1 MLESLLKIG
10 EWQREGMSEWD
21 PILEKP
27 DVKYETRKGD
37 QIKNYVVGL
46 VFDLDEMDIYPD
58 NNLLKEYD
66 EDRDPE
72 KFKLISTLPG
82 RNKAIYATVEE
93 KKIVQLFKT
102 FFGNPTKEDLES
114 GELIEAIDNDFEQY
128 QETKFYDLAK
138 DLFELRDVFLE
149 KIWNEQKSK
158 TDFKKILDPLDFG
171 RNENVALVFGVIKS
185 EKHGYPSVMPIAHID
200 DYISFLRDKFIDDS
214 GANTLD
220 NEKLCY
226 ASGKILDDVTELDLS
241 TRYSLNKMFVTT
253 TQNYASFFDEGLFNK
268 NYQISLENQSKLD
281 LASTFLLEN
290 YKTRIADINHVIIPQ
305 LKWSDEPDLDLILER
320 LKTSAD
326 LLFSFKALSETT
338 ADIEIDV
345 EGIYWL
351 NFVGFESDG
360 NFFKTISIIKDV
372 SKFHFEKVIETFEEI
387 NWKFRELKEAVDWD
401 NATKNY
407 GEISFFNLNSV
418 YGLIP
423 IRKEKEKK
431 NVALQLFKSILEK
444 RPVEK
449 SQIFEF
455 FSELILCHYYERYNS
470 YTNIRKYGK
479 DYFGLAIRDSVFK
492 YLAFIQVLKKLNLI
506 NMEEQPNTT
515 TAKETAKEYEKQI
528 QDFFDKMS
536 FNKHQKALFFLGRI
550 LNSVVYLQK
559 GKNKTVIDK
568 INYNGMDRDDIVRLR
583 IDLFEKAKQYNS
595 TGKVV
600 FDDSR
605 FGQHFDFE
613 NWNMNPQEAVF
624 FILTGYSYGIVKKQ
638 ESNNQP
644 N

>member
-1 MLESLLKIG
+1 MLDTLLKIG
-10 EWQREGMSEWD
+10 EWQLVGMSEWD

-27 DVKYETRKGD
+27 DVKYETSKGD
-37 QIKNYVVGL
+37 PITNYVVAI
-46 VFDLDEMDIYPD
+46 VFDLDEMDVYSD
-58 NNLLKEYD
+58 KYLLKEYD
-66 EDRDPE
+66 EDRDTE

-93 KKIVQLFKT
+93 KKIIQLFKT
-102 FFGNPTKEDLES
+102 FFGNPTKKDLES

-128 QETKFYDLAK
+128 QETKFYDLVK
-138 DLFELRDVFLE
+138 DIFELRDIFLK
-149 KIWNEQKSK
+149 KIWDEQKNK
-158 TDFKKILDPLDFG
+158 PDFKKILNPLEFG
-171 RNENVALVFGVIKS
+171 RNESVALVYGAVKS
-185 EKHGYPSVMPIAHID
+185 ENHGYPSITPIAQID
-200 DYISFLRDKFIDDS
+200 NYISFLRDKFLDESKADS
-214 GANTLD
+214 LESD
-220 NEKLCY
+220 KLCY
-226 ASGKILDDVTELDLS
+226 ASGEIFDDVTELDLS

-253 TQNYASFFDEGLFNK
+253 TQNYASFFDKGRFST

-290 YKTRIADINHVIIPQ
+290 YKTRLADIDHVMVPQ
-305 LKWSDEPDLDLILER
+305 LKWSDNPDLDLVLEK

-326 LLFSFKALSETT
+326 LLFSFKALSE
-338 ADIEIDV
+338 AVSDIEIDV

-351 NFVGFESDG
+351 NFVAFESDG
-360 NFFKTISIIKDV
+360 NFFKTISTIKDV
-372 SKFHFEKVIETFEEI
+372 SKFHFENIIDVFEEI
-387 NWKFRELKEAVDWD
+387 NWKFRELNDAVDWD
-401 NATKNY
+401 SATKNY
-407 GEISFFNLNSV
+407 GEASFFNLNSI

-431 NVALQLFKSILEK
+431 NIALQLFKSILEQ
-444 RPVEK
+444 RTVER
-449 SQIFEF
+449 QQLFDF
-455 FSELILCHYYERYNS
+455 FSELMLCHYYERYNS

-506 NMEEQPNTT
+506 DMEEQPIT
-515 TAKETAKEYEKQI
+515 TAKESAIEYEKQI

-536 FNKHQKALFFLGRI
+536 FTDHQKALFFLGRM

-583 IDLFEKAKQYNS
+583 IDLFEKAKQYNN
-595 TGKVV
+595 TEKVV

-605 FGQHFDFE
+605 FGQHFDFQ

-638 ESNNQP
+638 ESNNQSI
-644 N
+644 

>member
-1 MLESLLKIG
+1 MLDTLLKIG
-10 EWQREGMSEWD
+10 AWQQEGMSEWD

-27 DVKYETRKGD
+27 SVKYETKKGD
-37 QIKNYVVGL
+37 PIKNYAIGI
-46 VFDLDEMDIYPD
+46 VFDLDEMDVYPD
-58 NNLLKEYD
+58 KNLLKEYD

-102 FFGNPTKEDLES
+102 FLGNPSKGDLQS
-114 GELIEAIDNDFEQY
+114 GELIEAIDNDFEKY
-128 QETKFYDLAK
+128 KKTKFYELVA
-138 DLFELRDVFLE
+138 DLFGLRDIFLE
-149 KIWNEQKSK
+149 KIWDEKK
-158 TDFKKILDPLDFG
+158 DKADFKRILDPIDFG
-171 RNENVALVFGVIKS
+171 RNENVALVYGAIKS
-185 EKHGYPSVMPIAHID
+185 EKHGYPSATPIAHIN
-200 DYISFLRDKFIDDS
+200 DYISFLRDKF
-214 GANTLD
+214 LD
-220 NEKLCY
+220 NTETDLLESDKLCY
-226 ASGKILDDVTELDLS
+226 ASGEILDDVTELDLS
-241 TRYSLNKMFVTT
+241 TRYSLNKMFVTS
-253 TQNYASFFDEGLFNK
+253 TQNYASLFNK
-268 NYQISLENQSKLD
+268 SLFNTNYQISLENQSKLD

-290 YKTRIADINHVIIPQ
+290 YKIRIADIDHVIIPQ
-305 LKWSDEPDLDLILER
+305 LKWSDNPDLDLILER

-326 LLFSFKALSETT
+326 LLFSFKALSEVT

-351 NFVGFESDG
+351 NFVAFESDG

-372 SKFHFEKVIETFEEI
+372 SKFHFESVIEAFEEV
-387 NWKFRELKEAVDWD
+387 NWKFRELKQAVDWD
-401 NATKNY
+401 SATKNY
-407 GEISFFNLNSV
+407 GEVSFFNLNSI

-431 NVALQLFKSILEK
+431 NVALQLFKSILEQ
-444 RPVEK
+444 RTVEK
-449 SQIFEF
+449 SQLFEF
-455 FSELILCHYYERYNS
+455 FSELMLCHYYERYNS

-492 YLAFIQVLKKLNLI
+492 YFAFIQVLKKLNLI
-506 NMEEQPNTT
+506 NMEEQPQTT
-515 TAKETAKEYEKQI
+515 TAKESAKEYERQI
-528 QDFFDKMS
+528 QDFFEKMS
-536 FNKHQKALFFLGRI
+536 FNDHQKALFFLGRM
-550 LNSVVYLQK
+550 LNGVVYLQQ

-568 INYNGMDRDDIVRLR
+568 VNYNGMDRDDIVRLR

-595 TGKVV
+595 TEKVV

-613 NWNMNPQEAVF
+613 NWSMNQQEAVF

-638 ESNNQP
+638 ESNNQS